1 MDIGFALD
9 TKETRS
15 YIGLGD
21 KQFTMLDTT
30 SKDSGSKQ
38 EEESKART

>member
-21 KQFTMLDTT
+21 KQFTILDTT
-30 SKDSGSKQ
+30 SKDSDSEQ
-38 EEESKART
+38 EKGNKART